1 MLPGPT
7 MAARVFVVPIS
18 VPILTAPS
26 QRRLVAIAAP
36 SASAANLAHTT
47 VGCTS
52 GENVAR
58 EENPQSALAMTFS
71 RPTSPAY
78 GQMPSAIS
86 SGCST

>member
-1 MLPGPT
+1 M
-7 MAARVFVVPIS
+7 
-18 VPILTAPS
+18 
-26 QRRLVAIAAP
+26 AAP

-52 GENVAR
+52 GANEAR

-71 RPTSPAY
+71 RPTRLAY
-78 GQMPSAIS
+78 WQMPSAIS